1 VTIRCPCATSGRF
14 HVRSG
19 YQQSAS
25 LCGLFRD
32 GYRPA
37 CHFFG
42 TLCSCYPY
50 NELRLI
56 REGNTAA
63 AVSLAGA
70 IAGYALPI
78 AVSVATSHNIYVMI
92 GWGVVACAV
101 QLMAYIVARFALP
114 QINLNIPQGKLAS
127 GCFSPR
133 FPSVSAFLMPVVL
146 PDHSRRTSWL

>member
-1 VTIRCPCATSGRF
+1 MFDPVISSLPAFAVYFVTAIALLAIFLALYVLVT
-14 HVRSG
+14 
-19 YQQSAS
+19 
-25 LCGLFRD
+25 
-32 GYRPA
+32 
-37 CHFFG
+37 
-42 TLCSCYPY
+42 PY

-70 IAGYALPI
+70 IVGYALPI

-114 QINLNIPQGKLAS
+114 QINLNIRKAS
-127 GCFSPR
+127 LLPGCFSPR